1 MDGSRPHQPPEYR
14 INYRLS
20 SILTLVIL
28 GLLVT
33 TGCSVKKF
41 VAKRVGNVFSNSG
54 TVYASDN
61 DIELVGS
68 AIPFGLK
75 TMEGLL
81 AEVPEHHALLI
92 AAARGFT
99 QYAYAYVALPAFEA
113 EESNRR
119 RSRELRKRA
128 KRLYIR
134 GRDYALRALELS
146 HPGFVADLRQDSHST
161 LANLK
166 TKHVPELYWVA
177 VSWSAAISMDK
188 QDMDLVADL
197 HLIEPMI
204 RRCLALDEEFDN
216 GAIHD
221 FMITFE
227 ASRSGAQGGSVE
239 RARQHFERAMA
250 LADGQKIAPLV
261 SLAESVS
268 VSAQDHKEFR
278 VLLRRALSF
287 DVDSAPEYRL
297 ANLIAQK
304 RARLLMSRIDD
315 LFIGEL

>member
-1 MDGSRPHQPPEYR
+1 MDGFKPHQPLEH
-14 INYRLS
+14 IISYRLS
-20 SILTLVIL
+20 FISVLTILS
-28 GLLVT
+28 LLLT
-33 TGCSVKKF
+33 TGCSAKKF
-41 VAKRVGNVFSNSG
+41 VAKRAGNVFANSG

-61 DIELVGS
+61 DVELVGS

-75 TMEGLL
+75 TMESLL
-81 AEVPEHHALLI
+81 AEVPEHHELLI
-92 AAARGFT
+92 ATARGFT

-113 EESNRR
+113 EESDRR

-134 GRDYALRALELS
+134 GRDYAVRALELNY
-146 HPGFVADLRQDSHST
+146 PGFVANLRQDAHAM
-161 LANLK
+161 LASLK
-166 TKHVPELYWVA
+166 AKHVPELYWAA

-204 RRCLALDEEFDN
+204 RRCLALDDEFDN

-227 ASRSGAQGGSVE
+227 ASRSRAQGGSAE
-239 RARQHFERAMA
+239 EARRHFERAMA
-250 LADGQKIAPLV
+250 LADGQRIAPLV

-268 VSAQDHKEFR
+268 VRAQDRKEFR
-278 VLLRRALSF
+278 ALLQQALSF
-287 DVDSAPEYRL
+287 DVDSAPDHRL

-304 RARLLMSRIDD
+304 RAELLMSRVDD
-315 LFIGEL
+315 LFIGE

>member
-1 MDGSRPHQPPEYR
+1 MDGSRPHQPLEDKV
-14 INYRLS
+14 NYRLS
-20 SILTLVIL
+20 PILIFVIMS
-28 GLLVT
+28 LLAT
-33 TGCSVKKF
+33 TGCS
-41 VAKRVGNVFSNSG
+41 AKRFAANRVGNVFADSG

-75 TMEGLL
+75 TIEGLL
-81 AEVPEHHALLI
+81 AEVPEHYGLLI

-113 EESNRR
+113 EETNRR
-119 RSRELRKRA
+119 RSQELRKRA

-134 GRDYALRALELS
+134 GRDYAFRALELDQ
-146 HPGFVADLRQDSHST
+146 PGFVGNLRQDSHAT
-161 LANLK
+161 LASLK
-166 TKHVPELYWVA
+166 AKQVPELYWAA

-204 RRCLALDEEFDN
+204 RRCLVLDDEFGN

-221 FMITFE
+221 FMIAFE
-227 ASRSGAQGGSVE
+227 GGRSSAQGGSAE
-239 RARQHFERAMA
+239 KARRHFERAMI
-250 LADGQKIAPLV
+250 LADGQRIAPLV

-268 VSAQDHKEFR
+268 VSAQDRKEFR
-278 VLLRRALSF
+278 ALLRRALDF
-287 DVDSAPEYRL
+287 DVDSAPDNRL
-297 ANLIAQK
+297 ANLIAQE

-315 LFIGEL
+315 LFIGE

>member
-1 MDGSRPHQPPEYR
+1 MDGSRPHQAPEGR

-20 SILTLVIL
+20 PILTLVIL
-28 GLLVT
+28 GLLAT

-41 VAKRVGNVFSNSG
+41 VAKRVGTVFSNSG
-54 TVYASDN
+54 TVYASDD

-75 TMEGLL
+75 TIEGLL

-113 EESNRR
+113 EQTNRR
-119 RSRELRKRA
+119 RSQELRKRA

-134 GRDYALRALELS
+134 GRDYAFRALELS
-146 HPGFVADLRQDSHST
+146 HPGFVANLRQDSYST

-166 TKHVPELYWVA
+166 TKHVPELYWAA

-204 RRCLALDEEFDN
+204 RRCLALDDEFDN

-227 ASRSGAQGGSVE
+227 ASRSSAQGGSAE

-261 SLAESVS
+261 SVAESVS
-268 VSAQDHKEFR
+268 VSAQNRTEFR
-278 VLLRRALSF
+278 ALLRRALSF

-315 LFIGEL
+315 LFIGE

>member
-1 MDGSRPHQPPEYR
+1 MDGSRPHQPPEDR

-20 SILTLVIL
+20 PIFTLVIL

-54 TVYASDN
+54 TVYASDD

-75 TMEGLL
+75 TIESLL
-81 AEVPEHHALLI
+81 AEVPEHYDLLI

-119 RSRELRKRA
+119 RSQELRKRA

-146 HPGFVADLRQDSHST
+146 HPGFVANLRQDSHAT

-166 TKHVPELYWVA
+166 TKHVPELYWAA

-204 RRCLALDEEFDN
+204 RRCLVLDDEFDN

-227 ASRSGAQGGSVE
+227 ASRSSAQGGSAE
-239 RARQHFERAMA
+239 RARRHFERAMA
-250 LADGQKIAPLV
+250 LADGRKIAPLV
-261 SLAESVS
+261 SVAESVS
-268 VSAQDHKEFR
+268 VSAQNRKEFR
-278 VLLRRALSF
+278 ALLRRALSF
-287 DVDSAPEYRL
+287 DVDSAREYRL

-315 LFIGEL
+315 LFIGE

>member
-1 MDGSRPHQPPEYR
+1 M
-14 INYRLS
+14 
-20 SILTLVIL
+20 
-28 GLLVT
+28 GLLASS
-33 TGCSVKKF
+33 GCSAKKF
-41 VAKRVGNVFSNSG
+41 AAKRVGNVFANSG

-61 DIELVGS
+61 DIELIGS

-75 TMEGLL
+75 TIEGLL

-99 QYAYAYVALPAFEA
+99 QYSYAYVALPAFEV

-119 RSRELRKRA
+119 RSQELRKRA

-134 GRDYALRALELS
+134 GRDYAVRALELS
-146 HPGFVADLRQDSHST
+146 DPEFVANLRQDSHST

-166 TKHVPELYWVA
+166 TKQVPELYWAA

-188 QDMDLVADL
+188 QDMDLAADL

-204 RRCLALDEEFDN
+204 RRCLALDDEFDN

-221 FMITFE
+221 FMIAFE
-227 ASRSGAQGGSVE
+227 GGRSGAQGGSAE
-239 RARQHFERAMA
+239 KARRHFERAMA

-268 VSAQDHKEFR
+268 VSAQDRKEFR
-278 VLLRRALSF
+278 ALLRQALGF
-287 DVDSAPEYRL
+287 DVDSAPDYRL

-315 LFIGEL
+315 LFIGER